1 MDAFVPLAPG
11 AWTAPSR
18 CGAARAV
25 ALPSR
30 RALPRRAAAPVAG
43 AGVAAVGAAADA
55 VAGRPSMALKAGKF
69 APPRFYDFA
78 PDAVAAVRLRHVQVE
93 SEALATAVVG
103 LLKAGDQSLADLA
116 ASLSTDAASR
126 ARGGDL
132 GWWDPHRGEPADPT
146 TPPTGG
152 DAAAVRAAAAPPSP
166 PAALL
171 AAATRVRPNTLQ
183 VVDSPAGWHVFVVE
197 DARHAL
203 RPTLTLPPRAPDA
216 FRHKAA
222 AKGGP
227 RAGSDA
233 TRGVPRPSPPTRM
246 TYHITTLGCA
256 MNEADSER
264 MAAELQRLGYAPV
277 ADAQTAAVVV
287 WNTCSIRDH
296 AEQKVYSA
304 LGRHAARKWAAMGDV
319 TLVVA
324 GCVAQQEGA
333 ALLRRVP
340 EVDLVLGPQY
350 ANRLG
355 ELLDDVRTN
364 GVQVVATE
372 PVHVS
377 EDLTKPRRGSSTT
390 AWVNVIYGCLER
402 YVCYGAA
409 RRVGRLARVRA
420 ARGKGGWVCARAD
433 GHACFPRG
441 SAAPCSSGRG
451 RHAVSGAGGWCVL
464 TQTTDSLETASTL
477 SCISSGNHLSTDL
490 FRDSGVHIVCFAC
503 FYLLGCP
510 ARHCRCGFSVSFAP
524 VVLRPE
530 RVESLDCRERL
541 TNCLLRVAALLLR
554 FSLCYSSGDVTP
566 SQVSSPTFGAWS
578 NLGPF
583 RSSVPR
589 SRRWRRR
596 ALLKSFCS
604 ARTWTRTDG
613 TYSPAPI

>member
-11 AWTAPSR
+11 AWTAPSTR
-18 CGAARAV
+18 GAARAV
-25 ALPSR
+25 DPPPR
-30 RALPRRAAAPVAG
+30 RALPRRARRATASAADAG
-43 AGVAAVGAAADA
+43 AAAVGAAAA
-55 VAGRPSMALKAGKF
+55 AAAGRPSMALKAGKF

-103 LLKAGDQSLADLA
+103 LVKAGDQSLADLA

-126 ARGGDL
+126 AQGGDL
-132 GWWDPHRGEPADPT
+132 GWWDPHRGEPADPAV
-146 TPPTGG
+146 PPTGG
-152 DAAAVRAAAAPPSP
+152 DTAAVRAAAARLPP

-171 AAATRVRPNTLQ
+171 AAATRARPNTLQ
-183 VVDSPAGWHVFVVE
+183 VVDSAAGWHVFVVE

-216 FRHKAA
+216 FRHKAG

-227 RAGSDA
+227 RPGGDA
-233 TRGVPRPSPPTRM
+233 TRGVPPPSPPTPM

-264 MAAELQRLGYAPV
+264 MAAELERSGYAPV

-402 YVCYGAA
+402 YVCCEGAG
-409 RRVGRLARVRA
+409 RVERLARVRA
-420 ARGKGGWVCARAD
+420 ERDKGGQGCTRTEGLD
-433 GHACFPRG
+433 CCPRG
-441 SAAPCSSGRG
+441 STLSGLSDCR
-451 RHAVSGAGGWCVL
+451 RQLVSGAAGGCVRV
-464 TQTTDSLETASTL
+464 QTTDSLETASVFSRITPGNLL
-477 SCISSGNHLSTDL
+477 SADL
-490 FRDSGVHIVCFAC
+490 IRVTGVHIVCFAWS
-503 FYLLGCP
+503 FLGCP
-510 ARHCRCGFSVSFAP
+510 AHRCRRGCNLSLAP
-524 VVLRPE
+524 VAFRPD
-530 RVESLDCRERL
+530 RVDSPDCRERL
-541 TNCLLRVAALLLR
+541 TDSLFRAAVSFLRL
-554 FSLCYSSGDVTP
+554 SLC
-566 SQVSSPTFGAWS
+566 
-578 NLGPF
+578 
-583 RSSVPR
+583 
-589 SRRWRRR
+589 
-596 ALLKSFCS
+596 CS
-604 ARTWTRTDG
+604 LAT
-613 TYSPAPI
+613 

>member
-1 MDAFVPLAPG
+1 MGDA
-11 AWTAPSR
+11 
-18 CGAARAV
+18 AAAV
-25 ALPSR
+25 A
-30 RALPRRAAAPVAG
+30 
-43 AGVAAVGAAADA
+43 
-55 VAGRPSMALKAGKF
+55 AGRPSMALKAGKF

-103 LLKAGDQSLADLA
+103 LVKAGDQSLADLA

-146 TPPTGG
+146 VSLTDG
-152 DAAAVRAAAAPPSP
+152 DTAAVRAAAARLPP

-216 FRHKAA
+216 FRHKAG

-227 RAGSDA
+227 RTGGDA
-233 TRGVPRPSPPTRM
+233 TRGVPPPSPPTPM

-264 MAAELQRLGYAPV
+264 MAAELERSGYAPV

-402 YVCYGAA
+402 YVCCEAA
-409 RRVGRLARVRA
+409 GRVGRLARVRA
-420 ARGKGGWVCARAD
+420 ERDRGGRGGCTRAE
-433 GHACFPRG
+433 GLGCCPRG
-441 SAAPCSSGRG
+441 STLSGLSDR
-451 RHAVSGAGGWCVL
+451 RCHAVSGAAGGCVRV
-464 TQTTDSLETASTL
+464 QTTDSLEMASVF
-477 SCISSGNHLSTDL
+477 SCITPGNHLSTDL
-490 FRDSGVHIVCFAC
+490 VCDTGVHIVCFAWS
-503 FYLLGCP
+503 FLGYP
-510 ARHCRCGFSVSFAP
+510 AHRCRRGFNLSLAR
-524 VVLRPE
+524 VVFRRD
-530 RVESLDCRERL
+530 RVDSPDCRELL
-541 TNCLLRVAALLLR
+541 TNSLFRAAVMFLRL
-554 FSLCYSSGDVTP
+554 SLC
-566 SQVSSPTFGAWS
+566 
-578 NLGPF
+578 
-583 RSSVPR
+583 
-589 SRRWRRR
+589 
-596 ALLKSFCS
+596 CS
-604 ARTWTRTDG
+604 LAT
-613 TYSPAPI
+613 

>member
-1 MDAFVPLAPG
+1 MDVDAFVPLAPG
-11 AWTAPSR
+11 AWTAHPR
-18 CGAARAV
+18 RGVARAV
-25 ALPSR
+25 APPPR
-30 RALPRRAAAPVAG
+30 KALPRRSRRVPAPAAG
-43 AGVAAVGAAADA
+43 AGAAAVGAAS
-55 VAGRPSMALKAGKF
+55 VHPSMALKAGTF

-78 PDAVAAVRLRHVQVE
+78 PDAVAAVRLRHVQVDT
-93 SEALATAVVG
+93 EALATAVVG
-103 LLKAGDQSLADLA
+103 LVKAGDQSLADLA
-116 ASLSTDAASR
+116 ASLSTDVASR
-126 ARGGDL
+126 AAGGNL
-132 GWWDPHRGEPADPT
+132 GWWDPHRGEPANPVAPAT
-146 TPPTGG
+146 SG
-152 DAAAVRAAAAPPSP
+152 DAPAMQVAASAAAAAPP

-171 AAATRVRPNTLQ
+171 AAATRARPNTLQ

-227 RAGSDA
+227 RPGAVM
-233 TRGVPRPSPPTRM
+233 TRGVPPPSPPTPM
-246 TYHITTLGCA
+246 SYHITTLGCA

-264 MAAELQRLGYAPV
+264 MAAELERAGYSPV
-277 ADAQTAAVVV
+277 SDAQTAAVVV

-333 ALLRRVP
+333 SLLRRVP

-402 YVCYGAA
+402 YVFSLREGNGLGVWRACLW
-409 RRVGRLARVRA
+409 RGRA
-420 ARGKGGWVCARAD
+420 GGV
-433 GHACFPRG
+433 
-441 SAAPCSSGRG
+441 CSSGRTG
-451 RHAVSGAGGWCVL
+451 V
-464 TQTTDSLETASTL
+464 
-477 SCISSGNHLSTDL
+477 SSG
-490 FRDSGVHIVCFAC
+490 
-503 FYLLGCP
+503 
-510 ARHCRCGFSVSFAP
+510 
-524 VVLRPE
+524 
-530 RVESLDCRERL
+530 
-541 TNCLLRVAALLLR
+541 
-554 FSLCYSSGDVTP
+554 
-566 SQVSSPTFGAWS
+566 
-578 NLGPF
+578 
-583 RSSVPR
+583 
-589 SRRWRRR
+589 
-596 ALLKSFCS
+596 
-604 ARTWTRTDG
+604 RT
-613 TYSPAPI
+613 